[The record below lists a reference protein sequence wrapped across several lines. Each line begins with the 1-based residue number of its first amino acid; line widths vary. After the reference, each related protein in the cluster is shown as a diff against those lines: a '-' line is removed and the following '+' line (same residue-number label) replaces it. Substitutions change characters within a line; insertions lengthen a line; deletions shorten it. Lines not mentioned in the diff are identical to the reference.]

1 MWGMSM
7 KNKKIWDWI
16 VWIQEKKNKFVNM
29 WLLKKYW
36 TFAPSKNFFFC
47 VCMYKIDPFA
57 LFTAQVWR
65 KNGVVAIEYGG

>member
-16 VWIQEKKNKFVNM
+16 VWIQEKKKKFVNM

-36 TFAPSKNFFFC
+36 TFAP
-47 VCMYKIDPFA
+47 
-57 LFTAQVWR
+57 
-65 KNGVVAIEYGG
+65 